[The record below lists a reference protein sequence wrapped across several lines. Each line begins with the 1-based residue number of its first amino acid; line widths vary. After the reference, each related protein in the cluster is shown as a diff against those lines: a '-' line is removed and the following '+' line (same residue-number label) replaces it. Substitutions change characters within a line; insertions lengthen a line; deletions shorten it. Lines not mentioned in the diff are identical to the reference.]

1 MAGKKAKEIKKFSE
15 PGSNGKNNSV
25 SVAPSDPAFM
35 PSKTE
40 LGRELRALRAKR
52 ILSGERSLDWD
63 EINSLVAERRH
74 ARDGE

>member
-1 MAGKKAKEIKKFSE
+1 MAGKKTKERKERYE
-15 PGSNGKNNSV
+15 PGSNGKNNPI
-25 SVAPSDPAFM
+25 SVAPADPAFM